1 MNNSEYLKKYVERH
15 PENKM
20 AWYLLGKEYEANGQE
35 GKARYCYI
43 EAGDVY
49 EAFESSKVPE
59 DLWRSY
65 QAGLLRESRRREQQR
80 ERRRHLSVFLILAL
94 MLLLPSAYAPGSAV
108 DPDNRPLVKSD
119 SSAQQVKR
127 AKVKKDQIRP
137 EGPVFTAK
145 EYPPVAQE
153 YIAGTDL
160 LSLHPRQKLWVLGMS
175 REDDYLIWSD
185 QMNIVLGLETD
196 LTQGRTVLQSYDKMT
211 CNCEPPEIGKQLQK
225 QAKQWIKEQE
235 SWVVLFSAMMNYRDT
250 NRSWPE
256 SLEQLTQPFPNNWLA
271 GSNDV
276 MKEQFTPVLDRLKQV
291 TNPDGKPRQDSDVV
305 EQDSGAQ
312 SKPFF
317 TEPLEIIVDTKQ
329 HRLAVVSGKVML
341 RSYRVGLG
349 GDRTPEGTFNISDKV
364 MNPNG
369 KSNGEFGSRG
379 MQLSDTNYAIHGTN
393 EPDSVGKDESLGCIR
408 MLQEDVEELFDL
420 VPAGTKV
427 TIGRGI
433 LSSLESVPK
442 DRFKLGHRQM
452 QTNPRRT
459 YHWLN

>member
-20 AWYLLGKEYEANGQE
+20 AWYLLGKEYDASGQE

-49 EAFESSKVPE
+49 EAFESSKMPE
-59 DLWRSY
+59 DLWRGY
-65 QAGLLRESRRREQQR
+65 QAGLLRESKRREKQR
-80 ERRRHLSVFLILAL
+80 ERRRHAAMLMIFAL
-94 MLLLPSAYAPGSAV
+94 LFLLPSAYAPGSVA
-108 DPDNRPLVKSD
+108 DPDNHPADKSD
-119 SSAQQVKR
+119 LTGQYVKGADFNKEHGKSKGLR
-127 AKVKKDQIRP
+127 
-137 EGPVFTAK
+137 FT
-145 EYPPVAQE
+145 AQE
-153 YIAGTDL
+153 YTSTTQRYIAGFAPVSIHSD
-160 LSLHPRQKLWVLGMS
+160 QNLWVLGMS
-175 REDDYLIWSD
+175 READYLIWSD
-185 QMNIVLGLETD
+185 QMDIVWGLEAD
-196 LTQGRTVLQSYDKMT
+196 HAQGRTILQSYDEDA
-211 CNCEPPEIGKQLQK
+211 CDCEPPEISKRLQK
-225 QAKQWIKEQE
+225 QARQWIKEQE
-235 SWVVLFSAMMNYRDT
+235 TLVALSSAMKNYRET
-250 NRSWPE
+250 NGSWPD

-276 MKEQFTPVLDRLKQV
+276 MEEQFVPILARLKQGTTRNGMTGQGAEV
-291 TNPDGKPRQDSDVV
+291 ELNPGQH
-305 EQDSGAQ
+305 A
-312 SKPFF
+312 KPFF
-317 TEPLEIIVDTKQ
+317 AEPLEIIVDMKQ
-329 HRLAVVSGKVML
+329 HRLAVVSGEIML

-349 GDRTPEGTFNISDKV
+349 GDKTPEGTFRISDKV

-408 MLQEDVEELFDL
+408 MLKEDVEELFDL

-427 TIGRGI
+427 TIGKGI

-459 YHWLN
+459 YHWLD